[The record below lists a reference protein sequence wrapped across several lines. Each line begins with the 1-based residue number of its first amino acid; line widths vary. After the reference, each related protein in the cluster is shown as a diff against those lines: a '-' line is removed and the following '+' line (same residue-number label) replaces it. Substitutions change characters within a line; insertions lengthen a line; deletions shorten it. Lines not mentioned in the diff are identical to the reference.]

1 MKKNIT
7 IMGAGHQGLAM
18 AAHLSANGV
27 ECLLWNRTEEH
38 IKDII
43 ETRQIRCRGI
53 LNKVVDIREASSDI
67 EKVLSKTIMVTTP
80 SFAHKDLARLLAG
93 YVDESYT
100 IILNPGRTFGA
111 LDFIRSLKN
120 QGCRSLPCLA
130 ETQTIIYT
138 CRRDV
143 HNSVWLYAIKKGGM
157 ISAVDPKDTPRVLKA
172 IPECIRQNY
181 IPASTYLETTL
192 SNVGMILHCAPIL
205 MNVGW
210 IENEKVKFEYYYDG
224 ISPSIADVLER
235 LDNERLAVAEKLGS
249 PVESVTEWL
258 KRTYNTTGAN
268 LYEHLQSNKFYRG
281 IDAPKNI
288 HHRYIEED
296 IPNGLV
302 PLEDIGKNL
311 GVETPIAT
319 CIIDFANILMR
330 CDYRRVG
337 RYFDLLEGDWA
348 DESPGKNVLG

>member
-1 MKKNIT
+1 MKDKIT

-43 ETRQIRCRGI
+43 ETRQIRCKGI
-53 LNKVVDIREASSDI
+53 LNKVVDISRASSDI
-67 EKVLSKTIMVTTP
+67 GRVLSKIIMVTTP
-80 SFAHKDLARLLAG
+80 SFAHRDLARLLAE
-93 YVDESYT
+93 YVDDSYI

-111 LDFIRSLKN
+111 LDFIQSLKDA
-120 QGCRSLPCLA
+120 GCRSLPCLA

-143 HNSVWLYAIKKGGM
+143 HNSVWLYAIKKGVM
-157 ISAVDPKDTPRVLKA
+157 ISALDPNNTERVLKA
-172 IPECIRQNY
+172 IPKCIRDNY
-181 IPASTYLETTL
+181 IPASSYLETTF
-192 SNVGMILHCAPIL
+192 SNVGMILHCIPIL

-224 ISPSIADVLER
+224 ISPSIAEVLER
-235 LDNERLAVAEKLGS
+235 LDNERLAVAERLGC

-258 KRTYNTTGAN
+258 RRTYNTTGTN

-281 IDAPKNI
+281 IDAPKSI
-288 HHRYIEED
+288 HHRYLDED

-302 PLEDIGKNL
+302 PLEDTGKNL

-319 CIIDFANILMR
+319 CTINFANILTK
-330 CDYRRVG
+330 CDYRGKG
-337 RYFDLLEGDWA
+337 RLFNLTKG
-348 DESPGKNVLG
+348 GG

>member
-1 MKKNIT
+1 MKDKIT

-43 ETRQIRCRGI
+43 ETRQIRCKGI
-53 LNKVVDIREASSDI
+53 LNKVVDISRASSDI
-67 EKVLSKTIMVTTP
+67 GRVLSKIIMITTP
-80 SFAHKDLARLLAG
+80 SFAHRDLARLLAE
-93 YVDESYT
+93 YVDDSYV

-111 LDFIRSLKN
+111 LDFVQSLKDA
-120 QGCRSLPCLA
+120 GCRNLPCLA

-143 HNSVWLYAIKKGGM
+143 HNSVWLYAIKKGVM
-157 ISAVDPKDTPRVLKA
+157 ISALDPKDNERVLKA
-172 IPECIRQNY
+172 IPECIRGNY
-181 IPASTYLETTL
+181 IPASSYLETTF
-192 SNVGMILHCAPIL
+192 SNVGMILHCIPIL

-224 ISPSIADVLER
+224 ISPSIAEVLER
-235 LDNERLAVAEKLGS
+235 LDNERLAVAERLGC

-258 KRTYNTTGAN
+258 RRTYNTTGTN

-281 IDAPKNI
+281 IDAPKSI
-288 HHRYIEED
+288 HHRYLDED

-302 PLEDIGKNL
+302 PLEDTGKNL

-319 CIIDFANILMR
+319 CTIDFANILTK
-330 CDYRRVG
+330 CDYRGKGRLFNLTKGRVN
-337 RYFDLLEGDWA
+337 
-348 DESPGKNVLG
+348 S

>member
-1 MKKNIT
+1 MKEQIT
-7 IMGAGHQGLAM
+7 ILGAGHQGLAM

-43 ETRQIRCRGI
+43 ETRQIRCKGI
-53 LNKVVDIREASSDI
+53 LNKVVNIAEASSDI
-67 EKVLSKTIMVTTP
+67 GKVLCKTIMVATP
-80 SFAHKDLARLLAG
+80 SSAHRDLARLLAR
-93 YVDESYT
+93 YVDESYM

-111 LDFIRSLKN
+111 LDFISSLKDA
-120 QGCRSLPCLA
+120 GCKRLPCLA

-143 HNSVWLYAIKKGGM
+143 HNSVWLYAIKQGGM
-157 ISAVDPKDTPRVLKA
+157 ISAVDPKDTDRVLNA
-172 IPECIRQNY
+172 MPGCIRENY
-181 IPASTYLETTL
+181 IPASSYLQTTL
-192 SNVGMILHCAPIL
+192 SNVGMILHCVPIL

-235 LDNERLAVAEKLGS
+235 LDKERLAVASKLGC
-249 PVESVTEWL
+249 PVESVVEWL
-258 KRTYNTTGAN
+258 KRTYCTSGTN

-281 IDAPKNI
+281 IDAPKSI

-311 GVETPIAT
+311 GVETPIT
-319 CIIDFANILMR
+319 TNIIDFSCIVMK
-330 CDYRRVG
+330 CDYRKEG
-337 RYFDLLEGDWA
+337 RRFELLKGGLKGE
-348 DESPGKNVLG
+348 L

>member
-1 MKKNIT
+1 MKEKIT
-7 IMGAGHQGLAM
+7 ILGAGHQGLAM

-43 ETRQIRCRGI
+43 ETRQIRCKGI

-67 EKVLSKTIMVTTP
+67 GKVLSKTIMVATP
-80 SFAHKDLARLLAG
+80 SSAHKDLAQLLAK
-93 YVDESYT
+93 YVDDSYM

-111 LDFIRSLKN
+111 LDFIRSLKDA
-120 QGCRSLPCLA
+120 GCRSLPCLA

-143 HNSVWLYAIKKGGM
+143 HNSVWLYAIKDGVM
-157 ISAVDPKDTPRVLKA
+157 ISAVDPKDTDRVLKA
-172 IPECIRQNY
+172 IPGCIRGNY
-181 IPASTYLETTL
+181 IPTSSYLETTL
-192 SNVGMILHCAPIL
+192 SNVGMILHCVPIL

-235 LDNERLAVAEKLGS
+235 LDNERLAVASKLGC
-249 PVESVTEWL
+249 PVESVVEWL
-258 KRTYNTTGAN
+258 RRTYCTTGTN
-268 LYEHLQSNKFYRG
+268 LYGHLQSNKFYRG
-281 IDAPKNI
+281 IDAPKSI

-302 PLEDIGKNL
+302 PLEDIGRNL
-311 GVETPIAT
+311 GVGTPIAT
-319 CIIDFANILMR
+319 NIIDFANIVMK
-330 CDYRRVG
+330 CDYRERGRHFTLLKGGQVG
-337 RYFDLLEGDWA
+337 EL
-348 DESPGKNVLG
+348 SGKIVLG